1 MTTIFRIVLLFGLV
15 VLLGGR
21 FAKAQTATATTG
33 TDASYQELLERIQ
46 KQLTASQF
54 TETLPLVNELVTRT
68 EAKYGL
74 NHTNTA
80 DALHLLADVYE
91 RVSDYTNATV
101 SCARALAIR
110 EKIYG
115 PEHPSTAASLNILAL
130 LYFSEGEF
138 KKSAPLIERSLKI
151 YEKVFGPEHRSTAT
165 TLNNLA
171 NLYQTMGDYEKAA
184 EMVQRSLKVRE
195 KVLGPEHPE
204 TATAL
209 ASLSIIYRKLGDYPR
224 AVVLSERSLKIRE
237 KVLGPEHPDTATA
250 LANLAVIYHGM
261 GDYEKALKFSEL
273 GLKVR
278 EKVLGPEHPDTATSL
293 STLAESRRQMSD
305 YATAES
311 LLQRSLKIGEKVFGK
326 ENLNIAVTLN
336 NLGILYSTMGDSSKA
351 EPVLLRSLGIYQ
363 KVFGPGH
370 PQTAM
375 AMNNL
380 AELYRSMGDYVRA
393 KPLYQLSLK
402 VREKMLGPD
411 HPDTA
416 MSLNNLA
423 LLYLFVED
431 FQKAEPL
438 NQRAIGIYEKA
449 LGPDHPDTA
458 KALNNLALLYC
469 AMGEYAKAEPLT
481 RRSLRIYEKVLGPE
495 HPDTAKALNN
505 VGLLCHEMGD
515 PGKAEPLFKRCLGIY
530 EKVFG
535 LEHADTTTTLLNLGI
550 TLIDLHKTDE
560 ALAVGKQC
568 RLSSER
574 ALDQLL
580 SFSSERQ
587 RMNYQ
592 ANARPPSTD
601 LLATLGSATEL
612 LTLVLRNKGIVLD
625 SLIEDELTAR
635 ASKEPSVKEA
645 LDDLRAATRRLI
657 QHNSR
662 ATSDTSPES
671 LKGRQAEKAQL
682 EGQFDTA
689 QKALARNVAALGQ
702 TRRALRVTSQ
712 NVQGAL
718 AKDVVLLEFIEYSHY
733 LGRNK
738 FETRYGAVVVG
749 HESVALK
756 DAKVGEPVW
765 IPLATEAAIERTRQ
779 DYAAI
784 MRGDKKG
791 DPSLLRSLY
800 AQLFEPIQSRL
811 PKDITTLIIS
821 ADSELNFISF
831 ATLLDAQ
838 DRFLAERY
846 SIRYVAS
853 GRDLL
858 FEPTGQNR
866 SRSYAAFADP
876 AFAAKPTVVGSWATN
891 DAHLTLQS
899 ADRRDYGGIS
909 LGALPNTSLEA
920 QFLRDRSA
928 VWRLEGA
935 VHVGAEASESEVKAV
950 KSPYILHL
958 ATHGFFLPDSSPTN
972 RPPIQ
977 TRLVGEQR
985 RPVAFRN
992 PMQRS
997 GLAFAGAQL
1006 TLDSWKR
1013 GETPDTE
1020 NDGILM
1026 AQEVGTMDLKD
1037 TWLVVL
1043 SACDTGIGEARSGE
1057 GVLGLRRGFVQAG
1070 AQNLLMT
1077 LWPISDKWSVD
1088 IMKAFYEKAM
1098 ASGDAPQ
1105 AMADVQAEW
1114 LGRLR
1119 KEKGV
1124 LIAARIAGPFVLST
1138 RGRQSSK

>member
-1 MTTIFRIVLLFGLV
+1 MTTILRIFLLFGLV

-46 KQLTASQF
+46 RQLTASQF

-101 SCARALAIR
+101 ACARALAIR

-115 PEHPSTAASLNILAL
+115 PEHPLTAASLNILAL

-138 KKSAPLIERSLKI
+138 KKSAPLLERSLKI
-151 YEKVFGPEHRSTAT
+151 YEKVFGPEHRNTAT
-165 TLNNLA
+165 TFNNLA

-184 EMVQRSLKVRE
+184 EMVQRSLKIRE

-261 GDYEKALKFSEL
+261 GDYEKAVKFSEQ

-278 EKVLGPEHPDTATSL
+278 ERVLGPEHPDTAMSL
-293 STLAESRRQMSD
+293 STLAESLRQMAD

-311 LLQRSLKIGEKVFGK
+311 LLQRSLKISEKVFGK
-326 ENLNIAVTLN
+326 ENLNTAVTLN
-336 NLGILYSTMGDSSKA
+336 NLGVLYSTMGASSKA

-363 KVFGPGH
+363 KVFGPSH
-370 PQTAM
+370 PQTAL

-393 KPLYQLSLK
+393 KSLYQLGLK
-402 VREKMLGPD
+402 VYEKVLGPD

-423 LLYLFVED
+423 LLYLLTED

-438 NQRAIGIYEKA
+438 NQRAVGIYEKA
-449 LGPDHPDTA
+449 LGPDHPETA
-458 KALNNLALLYC
+458 KALNNLALLYS
-469 AMGEYAKAEPLT
+469 AMGEYAKAEPLS
-481 RRSLRIYEKVLGPE
+481 RRSLKIYEKVFGPE

-560 ALAVGKQC
+560 ALAVGQKC
-568 RLSSER
+568 RLSSEG
-574 ALDQLL
+574 ALGQLL

-601 LLATLGSATEL
+601 LLATLGSAREL
-612 LTLVLRNKGIVLD
+612 LTLSLRNKGIVLD
-625 SLIEDELTAR
+625 SLVEDELTAR

-645 LDDLRAATRRLI
+645 LAALRAVTQRLM

-662 ATSDTSPES
+662 AASDTSPES
-671 LKGRQAEKAQL
+671 LKKRQAEKAQL
-682 EGQFDTA
+682 EGQLDTA
-689 QKALARNVAALGQ
+689 QKALARNVASLGQ
-702 TRRALRVTSQ
+702 VRRALGVTSQ
-712 NVQGAL
+712 NVQAAL
-718 AKDVVLLEFIEYSHY
+718 AKDTVLLEFIQYSHY
-733 LGRNK
+733 LGHNK
-738 FETRYGAVVVG
+738 FETRYGALVVG

-765 IPLATEAAIERTRQ
+765 IPLATEEVIERNLQ
-779 DYAAI
+779 DYRAV
-784 MRGDKKG
+784 MRGEKKG
-791 DPSLLRSLY
+791 APDLLRSLY
-800 AQLFEPIQSRL
+800 GHLFEPIQRRL
-811 PKDITTLIIS
+811 PKDVTTLIIS
-821 ADSELNFISF
+821 ADAELNFVSF
-831 ATLLDAQ
+831 ATLVDAQ
-838 DRFLAERY
+838 KRFLAEQY
-846 SIRYVAS
+846 SIRYVAG
-853 GRDLL
+853 GRDLMNG
-858 FEPTGQNR
+858 PTGQNR
-866 SRSYAAFADP
+866 SRSYAAFANP
-876 AFAAKPTVVGSWATN
+876 SFTAKPTVLGSTSTDGVQMAGQ
-891 DAHLTLQS
+891 D
-899 ADRRDYGGIS
+899 ADRRDYAGIS
-909 LGALPNTSLEA
+909 FGALPNTSLEA
-920 QFLRDRSA
+920 QFLRDKSKA
-928 VWRLEGA
+928 WRLEGA
-935 VHVGAEASESEVKAV
+935 IHVGAEASEIEVRAV
-950 KSPYILHL
+950 QSPYILHL
-958 ATHGFFLPDSSPTN
+958 ATHGFFLPDNSPTN
-972 RPPIQ
+972 RSPIQ
-977 TRLVGEQR
+977 TRMTGEQR
-985 RPVAFRN
+985 RPVVFHN

-1006 TLDSWKR
+1006 TLDAWKR
-1013 GETPDTE
+1013 GEVPPTE
-1020 NDGILM
+1020 NDGILT

-1037 TWLVVL
+1037 T
-1043 SACDTGIGEARSGE
+1043 
-1057 GVLGLRRGFVQAG
+1057 
-1070 AQNLLMT
+1070 
-1077 LWPISDKWSVD
+1077 
-1088 IMKAFYEKAM
+1088 
-1098 ASGDAPQ
+1098 
-1105 AMADVQAEW
+1105 
-1114 LGRLR
+1114 
-1119 KEKGV
+1119 
-1124 LIAARIAGPFVLST
+1124 
-1138 RGRQSSK
+1138 